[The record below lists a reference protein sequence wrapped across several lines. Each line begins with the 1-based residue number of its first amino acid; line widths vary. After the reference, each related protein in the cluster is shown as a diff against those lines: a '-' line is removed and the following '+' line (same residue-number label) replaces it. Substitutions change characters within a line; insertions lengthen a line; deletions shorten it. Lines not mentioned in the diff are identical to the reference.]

1 MTPPPQLDLA
11 TAVTAVFA
19 VLFGPQL
26 AAYVGPYAVIMIG
39 ATVGA
44 AWSLGRRPVTS
55 RSKAINYFL
64 LMAFT
69 ALILTVPLSEWL
81 GAKLGSEDSRYLF
94 APVAMFI
101 GGVGSD
107 WPTLVRWLGRRALR
121 LIERRAGVGGDNK

>member
-11 TAVTAVFA
+11 TALTAVFA

-39 ATVGA
+39 GTVGA

-55 RSKAINYFL
+55 RSEAFRYFL

-69 ALILTVPLSEWL
+69 ALIFTVPLSEWL
-81 GAKLGSEDSRYLF
+81 AGKIGSDDSQWLF
-94 APVAMFI
+94 APVAMLI

-107 WPTLVRWLGRRALR
+107 WPALIRWLGRRALWV
-121 LIERRAGVGGDNK
+121 IERRTGAGGGDK